1 MQIRSRSG
9 RLPACAVALVCVLGT
24 AALPAWSAGFA
35 AKQRVAPPSS
45 APVVVS
51 RGADSKVRVTVP
63 PPLVQAAAAAPT
75 VQAAAVAPTVPVAP
89 AAPVTPVVAMA
100 VAQERPPV
108 VADLQ
113 APVQGVPLPPLAA
126 QAVAQVPAAV
136 PDASVALSRVTLSEP
151 PPSLHSS
158 VALVMDQNTQQ
169 VLLRKND
176 TAVVPIASLTKLMTG
191 LIVADARLNMTE
203 RIRITNDDVDRLKHS
218 GSRLAV
224 GAVLTREE
232 ALHLALMSSENRA
245 AHALART
252 FPGGEARFVRLMNAK
267 AAELGMRDTH
277 FVDPTGLSSL
287 NRSSARDLARLA
299 AAATERPLLRD
310 LSTSPSYAVDLGKRV
325 VQYRNSNRLV
335 LRDDW
340 DIGLQKTGYIREAGR
355 CLLMQVNVAGRQL
368 IMVLLDAAAPSQR
381 LGDAESVRRWAES
394 LIEEVGGAAPASP
407 LAVKRRPA
415 V

>member
-1 MQIRSRSG
+1 MQTSPRPG
-9 RLPACAVALVCVLGT
+9 RLQAAAALALCVLGGMST
-24 AALPAWSAGFA
+24 AAWSTEFA
-35 AKQRVAPPSS
+35 SKQRVAPLDRIQALAQPAQPA
-45 APVVVS
+45 APQRLS
-51 RGADSKVRVTVP
+51 SKVRVAPLAEQDHRESKPVAVASRPAPRVADVAAKP
-63 PPLVQAAAAAPT
+63 PTAVVHQLPEP
-75 VQAAAVAPTVPVAP
+75 AAVVPAVP
-89 AAPVTPVVAMA
+89 SVV
-100 VAQERPPV
+100 
-108 VADLQ
+108 
-113 APVQGVPLPPLAA
+113 AA
-126 QAVAQVPAAV
+126 QAVPLPQQAVPAQ
-136 PDASVALSRVTLSEP
+136 ALQLPEPLSEPLRMGRSEP
-151 PPSLHSS
+151 PPLNSS

-176 TAVVPIASLTKLMTG
+176 TAVVPIASLTKMMTG
-191 LIVADARLNMTE
+191 LVVADARLNMDE
-203 RIRITNDDVDRLKHS
+203 RIRITSEDVDRLKNS

-224 GAVLTREE
+224 GAVITREE

-252 FPGGEARFVRLMNAK
+252 FPGGEERFVRLMNAK
-267 AAELGMRDTH
+267 AAELGMDDTR

-299 AAATERPLLRD
+299 AAATERPLLRN
-310 LSTSPSYAVDLGKRV
+310 LSTSPSYEVAMGRRV

-368 IMVLLDAAAPSQR
+368 IMVLLDAAGPAAR
-381 LGDAESVRRWAES
+381 LGDAERVRRWAES
-394 LIEEVGGAAPASP
+394 VIEDVGHDSP
-407 LAVKRRPA
+407 LSVKRRPS